1 MRAVDILEKKKFGIE
16 LSREEIEF
24 LISGYV
30 AGDVADYQASAFLM
44 ACCLKPLS
52 ARETADLTDVMRTSG
67 DTIDFEKEIQG
78 YTTDKHS
85 TGGVGDKTTLVLGP
99 LVAACGGVVAK
110 MSGRGLGHTGGTLDK
125 LESIAGFRTELERS
139 EFIRLVNE
147 VGVAVCGQTGNV
159 VPADKKLYALRDVT
173 ATVEDTALIAAS
185 IMSKKLAISNR
196 GLVLDVKTGKGAFM
210 KTLEGSI
217 SLAQRMVEIGS
228 LMNRDVMALITEM
241 SMPLGEAVGNALE
254 VQEALDTLAGNG
266 PADLV
271 DLCAELG
278 GRMLVLG
285 GQAGSTAEGGQKIQ
299 VAIEN
304 GSGLAKFE
312 QMVEAQGGSLDS
324 LHHLEFADQV
334 QDFLAPESAWVQELD
349 ALAIGHAAMKLG
361 AGRATKE
368 DEIDMGVGL
377 KVLKKIGSKVEKG
390 EALVRIYYRSE
401 AVLAEVLQEL
411 GEAYTWSSEPVSQP
425 PIILAEI
432 TRDSMT
438 RF

>member
-1 MRAVDILEKKKFGIE
+1 MRAVDVLEKKKFGVE

-24 LISGYV
+24 LVSGYV

-52 ARETADLTDVMRTSG
+52 ARETADLTEVMRTSG
-67 DTIDFEKEIQG
+67 DTIDFESEIKG
-78 YTTDKHS
+78 YTVDKHS

-139 EFIRLVNE
+139 EFIEIVNR

-210 KTLEGSI
+210 KSLEGSI

-228 LMNRDVMALITEM
+228 LMNRDVIALITEM

-254 VQEALDTLAGNG
+254 VQEALDTLAGSG
-266 PADLV
+266 PQDLV
-271 DLCAELG
+271 DLCSELA

-285 GQAGSTAEGGQKIQ
+285 GQAQSLAEGIRKAHS
-299 VAIEN
+299 AIED

-312 QMVEAQGGSLDS
+312 EMVVAQGGSLQS
-324 LHHLEFADQV
+324 LRNLQFSDQI
-334 QDFLAPESAWVQELD
+334 QDITAPESAWVKDMD
-349 ALAIGHAAMKLG
+349 ALAIGHGAMKLG

-377 KVLKKIGSKVEKG
+377 KILKKVGDRVEKG
-390 EALVRIYYRSE
+390 EPLVRIYYRFKTGLDEIIEGLSS
-401 AVLAEVLQEL
+401 
-411 GEAYTWSSEPVSQP
+411 AYQWSSEPLPKP

-432 TRDSMT
+432 TKDSVT